1 VLVGL
6 ELLLLPVL
14 RRLAGAAD
22 VGPQTFQLP
31 LTTALRRDPAR
42 LRVRPVRLVPGSAE
56 PLGAD
61 LSHQIARAALAEA
74 LALVPVG
81 DGEIRAGET
90 VDLIDLR

>member
-1 VLVGL
+1 M
-6 ELLLLPVL
+6 
-14 RRLAGAAD
+14 
-22 VGPQTFQLP
+22 
-31 LTTALRRDPAR
+31 
-42 LRVRPVRLVPGSAE
+42 RPVRLVPDGAE

-81 DGEIRAGET
+81 DGEVAAGEP